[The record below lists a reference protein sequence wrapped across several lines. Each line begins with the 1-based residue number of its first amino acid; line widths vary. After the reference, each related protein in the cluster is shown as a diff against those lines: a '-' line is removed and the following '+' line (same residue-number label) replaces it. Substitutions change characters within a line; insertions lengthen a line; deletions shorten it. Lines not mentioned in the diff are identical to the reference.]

1 MNHRFQWRHVLIGV
15 IILAAAGAAVW
26 TAVEPKSDQTA
37 SGSEQAVSRSEE
49 TEGQGG
55 DHSESKTHGAIRE
68 GSPAPD
74 FTLKT
79 LQGEKVSLS
88 DNGGKP
94 TIINFWASWC
104 GPCREEMPLLQKA
117 YEQYGDQV
125 NFRLINTGDG
135 KITMDDYLKKQ
146 DFTFPILRDE
156 SGEVADDYQII
167 NIPQTFIVD
176 EQGQVIKRVMGTLS
190 EEELMNIMK
199 KITS

>member
-1 MNHRFQWRHVLIGV
+1 
-15 IILAAAGAAVW
+15 
-26 TAVEPKSDQTA
+26 
-37 SGSEQAVSRSEE
+37 
-49 TEGQGG
+49 
-55 DHSESKTHGAIRE
+55 
-68 GSPAPD
+68 
-74 FTLKT
+74 
-79 LQGEKVSLS
+79 EKVSLS

-94 TIINFWASWC
+94 TIINIWASWC

-117 YEQYGDQV
+117 SQQYGDQV

-135 KITMDDYLKKQ
+135 KITMDDYLQKQ